1 MLDLNLLEIKRQ
13 EIQTILDRQ
22 KDSIDRNRRNIL
34 GQFSTPFPLADS
46 IIKAVKPLLGRKQ
59 INFIDPAFGTGVF
72 FSALLKNISENR
84 LNKIFASEIDRD
96 YAERSLELWSNFNI
110 SLSISD
116 FTKLTPPSK
125 EKDKYDFLV
134 CNPPYVRHHHINSL
148 EKIRLQNFSQ
158 EITGIKTNGLTGLYC
173 YFILISQAWLKKKAI
188 SVWLIPREFLDVNY
202 GIPIKEYLLK
212 DVTLLRIHLFD
223 AEDLKFHDALV
234 TSAVIIFQNSQPDLD
249 NCFEFSV
256 GKEIL
261 SPRSQYVCKIKDI
274 ISITKWSLLANQKNP
289 RKHNNDS
296 FKLSDFFDI
305 KRGLATGD
313 NSFFILNEQ
322 QIREKK
328 IPNQIL
334 TPILPSPRHLKEN
347 IIESDN
353 MGNPLL
359 TERLFLLN
367 CHLQEKEIKT
377 IYPHLWS
384 YLQTGKDVVS
394 KKYLCKKRK
403 LWYLQEKRD
412 PSLFIC
418 TYMGRKISGK
428 PFRFI
433 FNKSKAVVTNSYLI
447 LYPKENLNNWIGDNY
462 KLAHTVWE
470 KLNEIEL
477 SDFVNC
483 ARVYGGGLYKIEPKE
498 LGNVSVSS
506 LINLGKNFC

>member
-1 MLDLNLLEIKRQ
+1 MLDLNLLETKRK
-13 EIQTILDRQ
+13 EIQKIVDRQ
-22 KDSIDRNRRNIL
+22 KDSLDKNTRNIL
-34 GQFSTPFPLADS
+34 GQFSTPFSLADS
-46 IIKAVKPLLGRKQ
+46 IIKYVKPLLGRKK

-84 LNKIFASEIDRD
+84 FNKLFACEIDPD
-96 YAERSLELWSNFNI
+96 YAKAALELWSNFNI

-116 FTKLTPPSK
+116 FTKLTPPLK
-125 EKDKYDFLV
+125 EKDKYDFLL
-134 CNPPYVRHHHINSL
+134 CNPPYVRHHHIDSL

-158 EITGIKTNGLTGLYC
+158 EITGIKMNGLTGLYC
-173 YFILISQAWLKKKAI
+173 YFMLISQAWLKKKAI

-234 TSAVIIFQNSQPDLD
+234 TSAVVIFQNSQPDRD

-261 SPRSQYVCKIKDI
+261 SPRSQYIYKLKDL
-274 ISITKWSLLANQKNP
+274 SPVTKWSLLANQKKL
-289 RKHNNDS
+289 RRHNNNS
-296 FKLSDFFDI
+296 FKLSHFFNI
-305 KRGLATGD
+305 QRGIATGD
-313 NSFFILNEQ
+313 NNFFILNEQ
-322 QIREKK
+322 EIKEKK
-328 IPNQIL
+328 IPKQIL
-334 TPILPSPRHLKEN
+334 TPILPSPRYLKEN
-347 IIESDN
+347 IIESDR

-359 TERLFLLN
+359 TQKLFLLN
-367 CHLQEKEIKT
+367 CHLQENEIKT

-384 YLQTGKDVVS
+384 YLQSGKDVVS
-394 KKYLCKKRK
+394 KKYLCRKRK
-403 LWYLQEKRD
+403 LWYLQEKRS
-412 PSLFIC
+412 PSFFIC

-433 FNKSKAVVTNSYLI
+433 FNKSKAIVTNSYLI
-447 LYPKENLNNWIGDNY
+447 LYPKEILNNWLGNNY
-462 KLAHTVWE
+462 KLAYTVWE

-477 SDFVNC
+477 SDFVDC

-498 LGNVSVSS
+498 LGNVPISS
-506 LINLGKNFC
+506 LIDLDKESL